1 MSKGPP
7 TKEGG
12 RSHQDPKQ
20 KLTVKTKRP
29 RIARTGRKRVGQKTL
44 KYQTRGENRK
54 RKSVLEKEGKGR
66 DKKKVNRKA
75 KAKTRGK

>member
-1 MSKGPP
+1 M
-7 TKEGG
+7 
-12 RSHQDPKQ
+12 
-20 KLTVKTKRP
+20 
-29 RIARTGRKRVGQKTL
+29 GQKTL

-66 DKKKVNRKA
+66 DKKKVNGKA